1 VTIPEITEEKK
12 NSLKDEGY
20 IATWFK
26 EAILKNE

>member
-1 VTIPEITEEKK
+1 MTEEKK

>member
-1 VTIPEITEEKK
+1 VTIPDMTEEKK
-12 NSLKDEGY
+12 NSLKDESY